1 MSDNPFF
8 LPRTTP
14 HGAPPFQFIRPEHY
28 PPALQAGM
36 DAHLAEVEAIAANTE
51 PATFENTV
59 EALER
64 SGKLLGDVAGVFFNL
79 NSANGSDET
88 RTIERDFAP
97 RLAEHSAKIGLHPGL
112 FARIA
117 DLYARREL
125 LGLDAVQMRLLERKY
140 LDFVRSGAALD
151 AQGRARMEALSQRL
165 AVLHTQFGQNVL
177 HDEQDWQ
184 LKLAPEDLEG
194 LPDFV
199 REGAAQSAAERGQDG
214 HVVTLS
220 RSLIE
225 PFLKFS
231 PRRAL
236 RETAY
241 RAWIARGT
249 HAGEHDNTKLI
260 PEILALRQ
268 EQAKLLGYADYA
280 LYRLADS
287 MARSPEAARRLTDE
301 VWPAAVSR
309 AEEERAQL
317 QEEADA
323 DGLNDA
329 LKPWDW
335 SYYAERVRRK
345 RYAIDEAELKPYFV
359 FENIQNAAFETAKR
373 LFNLD
378 FVARPDIPTYH
389 PDVTI
394 FEVQETGK
402 HVGLFVSDPFARA
415 DKRSGAWMSSF
426 RDQEKL
432 AGEISPIIVNV
443 NNFAKSKP
451 TLLSFDDAETLFHE
465 FGHALHGL
473 LSNVRYPS
481 QSGTAVLRDFVEFP
495 SQIMEHWISSP
506 ETLRRFARHFETG
519 APIPDDLIARLHAAQ
534 NFNQGFG
541 TTEYTAAAILDL
553 ELHRHPDPAH
563 MDVIAFEKQ
572 VLDRIGLPPEI
583 GVRHRAAHF
592 QHLFAGSGYSASYYA
607 YQWAEVLDA
616 DGFDA
621 FETKGDLFDKTL
633 AAGLR
638 RVLSAGDTEDPMKLY
653 VAFRGHAPQTAALMR
668 QRGLISAA

>member
-1 MSDNPFF
+1 MTDNPFF

-14 HGAPPFQFIRPEHY
+14 HGVPPFATIHPAHY
-28 PPALQAGM
+28 PEALDAGM
-36 DAHLAEVEAIAANTE
+36 SRHLAEIEAIAASPETPTFANTI
-51 PATFENTV
+51 
-59 EALER
+59 EAMER
-64 SGKLLGDVAGVFFNL
+64 SGKLLADVASVFFNL

-88 RTIERDFAP
+88 RAVERDFAP
-97 RLAEHSAKIGLHPGL
+97 KLAQHSAAIGLHPGL

-117 DLYARREL
+117 DLYARRDT
-125 LGLDAVQMRLLERKY
+125 LGLNPVQMRLLERKY

-151 AQGRARMEALSQRL
+151 AEGRARMEAISQRL
-165 AVLHTQFGQNVL
+165 AVLHTEFGQNVL
-177 HDEQDWQ
+177 HDEQDWS
-184 LKLAPEDLEG
+184 LALSEADLEG

-199 REGAAQSAAERGQDG
+199 IEGTAQAAAERGQSG
-214 HVVTLS
+214 HIVTLS

-231 PRRAL
+231 PRRDL
-236 RETAY
+236 RKVAY
-241 RAWIARGT
+241 LAWIARGT
-249 HAGEHDNTKLI
+249 HPGAHDNTKLI

-280 LYRLADS
+280 QYRLADS
-287 MARSPEAARRLTDE
+287 MAGSPEAARRLADE
-301 VWPAAVSR
+301 VWPAAVAKA
-309 AEEERAQL
+309 AEEREMLRAD
-317 QEEADA
+317 AKA

-329 LKPWDW
+329 LAAWDW
-335 SYYAERVRRK
+335 AYYAERVRRAK
-345 RYAIDEAELKPYFV
+345 FAIDEAELKPYFV
-359 FENIQNAAFETAKR
+359 FENIQAAAFDTAHR

-378 FVARPDIPTYH
+378 FIARPDIPAYH

-394 FEVQETGK
+394 FEVQEAGR
-402 HVGLFVSDPFARA
+402 HIGLFVSDPFARA

-426 RDQEKL
+426 RDQERL
-432 AGEISPIIVNV
+432 DGVVSPIIVNV
-443 NNFAKSKP
+443 NNFAKSNP

-473 LSNVRYPS
+473 LSDVHYPS

-495 SQIMEHWISSP
+495 SQIMEHWISEP
-506 ETLRRFARHFETG
+506 ATLRRYATHFETG
-519 APIPDDLIARLHAAQ
+519 APIPDDLVARLKAAQ
-534 NFNQGFG
+534 NFNTGFG
-541 TTEYTAAAILDL
+541 TVEYTAAAILDL
-553 ELHRHPDPAH
+553 ELHRHPDPANL
-563 MDVIAFEKQ
+563 DVIAFEKQ
-572 VLDRIGLPPEI
+572 VLDGIGLPAEI

-621 FETKGDLFDKTL
+621 FEAKGDLFDPTL

-638 RVLSAGDTEDPMKLY
+638 RVFSAGDTEDPMTLY
-653 VAFRGHAPQTAALMR
+653 VGFRGHQPETAALMR
-668 QRGLISAA
+668 QRGLVAA